1 MLPESFYSDFYHDD
15 LSEGIPEVVEDFT
28 AVCKMIEAESRN

>member
-15 LSEGIPEVVEDFT
+15 LSEGVPDVVEGFK
-28 AVCKMIEAESRN
+28 AVCKAIESES